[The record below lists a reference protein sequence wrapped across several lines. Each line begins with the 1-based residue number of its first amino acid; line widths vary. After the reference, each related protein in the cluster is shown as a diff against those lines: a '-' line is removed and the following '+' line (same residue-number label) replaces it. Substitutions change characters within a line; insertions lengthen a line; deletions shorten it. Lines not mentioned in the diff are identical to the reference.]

1 MWNNIKYKKGVSKSL
16 LDKCVGEPIEQQRKA
31 TLEYRA
37 ITQGVMDRY
46 GEFKGKTESD
56 VYGREVQTNGNRR

>member
-1 MWNNIKYKKGVSKSL
+1 MGNCIVYKKGVSKSL

-31 TLEYRA
+31 TLEYRV

-46 GEFKGKTESD
+46 GEFRGKTESD
-56 VYGREVQTNGNRR
+56 VYGKEVQTNGNRR

>member
-1 MWNNIKYKKGVSKSL
+1 MRDTIKYKKGVSKSL

-56 VYGREVQTNGNRR
+56 VYGAEVKVNGNR

>member
-1 MWNNIKYKKGVSKSL
+1 MCNNIKYKKGVSKSL

-46 GEFKGKTESD
+46 GEFKGKTESY
-56 VYGREVQTNGNRR
+56 VFGREVKTNGNRR

>member
-1 MWNNIKYKKGVSKSL
+1 MRNNVKYKKDVSKSL

-56 VYGREVQTNGNRR
+56 VYGQEVKVNGNR